1 MPELTSPIPLEKCP
15 FRGCNRPGK
24 LYRFKEPGNPNN
36 LGYTYYQVVCDN
48 PPEKDHRGCRHR
60 DLIAAVEEWNGED
73 GIAGHFSPGN
83 KQGGKKQLPTTGDK
97 VKEGVIVLIILLAFA
112 GTVGGLFIKEWFSA
126 FLCFVIMI
134 MEYKEYKKLDNRK
147 DVPFKEGKIKC
158 GVKPDTGKPTPT
170 EPPPGA
176 DGKHPLPVK
185 PKEITQ
191 FNGGTNRPPTK
202 PKSNRPPPATE
213 PRNKEKDEPKLL
225 KNIVSFKDI
234 DGNYHYYRIDHF
246 VSLSIPVKGNDLKV
260 TFILVGDVMSYFY
273 VDKPTGEHILQLF
286 EEWSK

>member
-60 DLIAAVEEWNGED
+60 DPIAAVEEWNGED

-176 DGKHPLPVK
+176 DGKHPLPVN

-191 FNGGTNRPPTK
+191 FNGGTNRPPIK
-202 PKSNRPPPATE
+202 PKPNRPPPATNGE
-213 PRNKEKDEPKLL
+213 RSNILRKIYTDENGEKKIRDVTQEECQSLDGLIVRCVPDKDEK
-225 KNIVSFKDI
+225 IHH
-234 DGNYHYYRIDHF
+234 GNSSMNGR
-246 VSLSIPVKGNDLKV
+246 NDR
-260 TFILVGDVMSYFY
+260 
-273 VDKPTGEHILQLF
+273 
-286 EEWSK
+286 